1 MITLRRL
8 VTAAYR
14 YAGALTGPSNFER
27 YYGPIARA
35 GSGAPTA
42 DEARRDY
49 ISRVRDVVS
58 LGWPR

>member
-8 VTAAYR
+8 VMAAHR
-14 YAGALTGPSNFER
+14 RAGSLAGPSSFER
-27 YYGPIARA
+27 YYGPLARA
-35 GSGAPTA
+35 GNGSPTA

-49 ISRVRDVVS
+49 TRRTRDVAT